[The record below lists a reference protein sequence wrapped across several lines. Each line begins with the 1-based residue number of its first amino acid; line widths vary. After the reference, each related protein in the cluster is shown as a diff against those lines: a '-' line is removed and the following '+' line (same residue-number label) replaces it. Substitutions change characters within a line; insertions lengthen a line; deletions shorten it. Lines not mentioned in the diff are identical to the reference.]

1 MSTRSRTVR
10 RHVLSS
16 LVAVFLFGAPTTA
29 AAEEAT
35 PPPPTDQDRLRRA
48 FDATDLPR
56 EGWIAATG
64 HFSLLDSA
72 VTQSLVEASFGYGL
86 RGGYRFGRWG
96 VFGQAEHNLWV
107 ATELRRRVTQG
118 AVNMAIGVEVFY
130 FGGFARTSLAAG
142 PSVLVSD
149 TLLDEKGSTGVF
161 VDGRPI
167 GVHFPIGR
175 HFAITLDPLHIALV
189 APVLRGIPLAILQ
202 YRTDLALEV
211 RW

>member
-1 MSTRSRTVR
+1 MLGRSRTVLR
-10 RHVLSS
+10 SVLPL
-16 LVAVFLFGAPTTA
+16 LVAFVCGAPATATADDTA
-29 AAEEAT
+29 AA
-35 PPPPTDQDRLRRA
+35 PPTDQDRLKRA
-48 FDATDLPR
+48 FDATDFPR

-107 ATELRRRVTQG
+107 ATELRRRVSQG
-118 AVNMAIGVEVFY
+118 AVNVAVGVEVFY

-142 PSVLVSD
+142 PSVLVTD
-149 TLLDEKGSTGVF
+149 TLLDEKGSTGLF
-161 VDGRPI
+161 IDGRPI

-175 HFAITLDPLHIALV
+175 HFAVTLDPLHIALV